1 MDQRELSCR
10 AALAALLAAPPAC
23 DQAQAEK
30 FKTRDVEIGVW

>member
-1 MDQRELSCR
+1 MDQRKLSCR

-30 FKTRDVEIGVW
+30 NQNA